1 MKQYKLINKT
11 TREET
16 ICTKVV
22 IDGFYYYC
30 SDDKILND
38 EPYISLE
45 TNYATDPK
53 ERYVLYYLGVGLNGK
68 NPKKVIATNNPSIDI
83 GQVIDEIEI
92 NAMDILKNKWW
103 HLYTF
108 GYPKKPFPTTYEYDL
123 NNVKGGLYKSLE
135 THTLSDDEVVEFLNF
150 ESQWL
155 ADNKY
160 RNGLFEYKPYGI
172 GKDVSRKE
180 LLQLFK
186 EQQIK
191 TIYYE

>member
-1 MKQYKLINKT
+1 MNNEYKLINKST
-11 TREET
+11 KEET

-22 IDGFYYYC
+22 IDGFDYYV

-83 GQVIDEIEI
+83 GQVIDEVVELADKWVFKTNGHKWSNNDDTAGDNYSSFIE
-92 NAMDILKNKWW
+92 
-103 HLYTF
+103 
-108 GYPKKPFPTTYEYDL
+108 GYNTHAK
-123 NNVKGGLYKSLE
+123 
-135 THTLSDDEVVEFLNF
+135 THTLSDDEVVEFGNTLLNMPNNI
-150 ESQWL
+150 L
-155 ADNKY
+155 
-160 RNGLFEYKPYGI
+160 
-172 GKDVSRKE
+172 E
-180 LLQLFK
+180 LKTVLEHLQLFK

-191 TIYYE
+191 TIYYGE